1 MCVKPQPPVKDRTEA
16 GPGGVLLE
24 LNAKGKKKIN
34 TSETVFILK
43 FDIFVHHVCFALI
56 FIF

>member
-1 MCVKPQPPVKDRTEA
+1 MKPQPPVKERSEA

-24 LNAKGKKKIN
+24 LSEEGEKKKIN